1 MKTTLLLAVLACA
14 GCTRFAVHQVD
25 NSGGERVITTD
36 FKATAWFSS
45 SQNLT
50 KLKALMTDKTQSF
63 GVDASQQRGP
73 TNTVATIEALTK
85 LLEAARPTP

>member
-1 MKTTLLLAVLACA
+1 MKLTLLLVAVALT

-25 NSGGERVITTD
+25 DSNGERVITTD

-45 SQNLT
+45 SQSLT

-63 GVDASQQRGP
+63 GVDASQQQGP
-73 TNTVATIEALTK
+73 TNIVATIEALTK
-85 LLEAARPTP
+85 LIESARPTP